1 MQLVEQI
8 INTINSASDV
18 DIDASG
24 LWASVESEDY
34 GVIEVTPDDGDVVIS
49 SGSYSFHYPVEGI
62 SNSKISKYLAE
73 FAW

>member
-1 MQLVEQI
+1 MQLQDEI
-8 INTINSASDV
+8 IRIINSANNA

-24 LWASVESEDY
+24 LWTSVNSEDY

-49 SGSYSFHYPVEGI
+49 LGSYSFHYPVEGI

>member
-8 INTINSASDV
+8 IKIINSTNNA

-24 LWASVESEDY
+24 LWASVNSEDY
-34 GVIEVTPDDGDVVIS
+34 GLIEVTPDDGDVVIS
-49 SGSYSFHYPVEGI
+49 IRSYSFHYPVKAI
-62 SNSKISKYLAE
+62 SNSKLSKYLAE